1 MAPITHL
8 LLDIEGTT
16 CPVSFVAETLFPYAR
31 NHLVEYLERRR
42 HEEPVRGLLH
52 EAEQARAI
60 DPEAVAIGADLDPH
74 SRLVAYLGWLID
86 QDRKLT
92 PLKQLQGLI
101 WESGY
106 GSGEL
111 IAPLYSDVPP
121 ALMAWAKAGLNL
133 AVYSS
138 GSVSAQKLLY
148 GHTSEGDLRSLFSH
162 WFDTRTGPKQAA
174 ESYRQIA
181 AQVAVRP
188 EEVLFISDS
197 FSELEAAQSARMKVL
212 FSDRPGN
219 PARDN
224 KGFSTITHFDQVPID
239 AVK

>member
-1 MAPITHL
+1 MAAITHL

-60 DPEAVAIGADLDPH
+60 DPEAVAIGAGLDPH
-74 SRLVAYLGWLID
+74 SRLVAYLEWLID
-86 QDRKLT
+86 QDRKFT

-101 WESGY
+101 WQSGY

-111 IAPLYSDVPP
+111 IAPLYSDVAP
-121 ALMAWAKAGLNL
+121 ALRTWAKAGLNL

-138 GSVSAQKLLY
+138 GSVAAQKLLY
-148 GHTSEGDLRSLFSH
+148 GHTAEGDLRGLFSH

-181 AQVAVRP
+181 AQLATHP
-188 EEVLFISDS
+188 QEMLFVSDS
-197 FSELEAAQSARMKVL
+197 VAELKAAQSAGIKAL

-219 PARDN
+219 PAREN
-224 KGFSTITHFDQVPID
+224 EGFTPITHFDQIVID
-239 AVK
+239 QLS

>member
-1 MAPITHL
+1 MTPITHL

-16 CPVSFVAETLFPYAR
+16 CPVSFVAKTLFPYAR
-31 NHLVEYLERRR
+31 NHLVEYLERHR
-42 HEEPVRGLLH
+42 HEEPVCGLLR

-60 DPEAVAIGADLDPH
+60 DPEAVVIGADLDPH

-111 IAPLYSDVPP
+111 LAPLYSDVPS
-121 ALMAWAKAGLNL
+121 ALRAWAKAGLNL

-148 GHTSEGDLRSLFSH
+148 GHTAEGDLRGLFSH
-162 WFDTRTGPKQAA
+162 WFDTRTGPKQST

-181 AQVAVRP
+181 AQLATP
-188 EEVLFISDS
+188 PQDILFVSDS
-197 FSELEAAQSARMKVL
+197 VAELEAAQSAGMKAI

-219 PARDN
+219 PERDS
-224 KGFSTITHFDQVPID
+224 KGFSTITHFGQVVID
-239 AVK
+239 VVT

>member
-1 MAPITHL
+1 MAAITHL

-31 NHLVEYLERRR
+31 NHLVEYLENHR

-60 DPEAVAIGADLDPH
+60 DPEAVAIGAHLDPY
-74 SRLVAYLGWLID
+74 SRLVAYLGWLMD

-101 WESGY
+101 WGSGY
-106 GSGEL
+106 ESGEL
-111 IAPLYSDVPP
+111 LAPLYLDVPP
-121 ALMAWAKAGLNL
+121 ALRAWAKAGLNL

-138 GSVSAQKLLY
+138 GSVDAQKLLY
-148 GHTSEGDLRSLFSH
+148 GHTAEGDLRGLFSH
-162 WFDTRTGPKQAA
+162 WFDTRTGSKQSA

-181 AQVAVRP
+181 AQLTTP
-188 EEVLFISDS
+188 THDILFISDS
-197 FSELEAAQSARMKVL
+197 VSELKSARSAGMKAL

-224 KGFSTITHFDQVPID
+224 EGFTTITHFEQIVIDQLS
-239 AVK
+239 

>member
-31 NHLVEYLERRR
+31 NHLAEYLERHR
-42 HEEPVRGLLH
+42 HEEPVRGLLD

-60 DPEAVAIGADLDPH
+60 DPEARAIGVDLDSH
-74 SRLVAYLGWLID
+74 AQLVAYLGWLID
-86 QDRKLT
+86 QDRKLP

-101 WESGY
+101 WECGY
-106 GSGEL
+106 ENGEL
-111 IAPLYSDVPP
+111 LAPLYSDVPP
-121 ALMAWAKAGLNL
+121 ALRAWAMAGVNL

-138 GSVSAQKLLY
+138 GSVTAQQLLY
-148 GHTSEGDLRSLFSH
+148 GHTTEGDLRDLFGH
-162 WFDTRTGPKQAA
+162 WFDTRTGPKQAMD
-174 ESYRQIA
+174 SYKLIA
-181 AQVAVRP
+181 A
-188 EEVLFISDS
+188 EMEVDPNQTLFISDS
-197 FSELEAAQSARMKVL
+197 IAELEAAQSAGMKAL

-224 KGFSTITHFDQVPID
+224 EGFARITHFDQIVIN
-239 AVK
+239 